1 MEGVVF
7 AGGGCRCFWQAG
19 FWSVAAEP
27 MRWTPRVLA
36 GVSAGSAFACAAV
49 GGVLDR
55 VLEDFR
61 RRTAANPRNFYPGN
75 FVRRR
80 PAFPHNE
87 MYRGCILETMNH
99 DVLDR
104 VRSGPEIRVLI
115 GRLPRRLGSAPA
127 LLMGFLAYEL
137 DRRIRDDVH
146 PRIPR
151 RLGFRPEVVTAGSC
165 TTTDEL
171 ADLILQSSCMPPLT
185 PLYRRGG
192 EVVVDGGII
201 DSAPVDLI
209 DDCETQLV
217 LLTRQHPVLRQTA
230 RRRYIQPSEPIPVPM
245 WDYASPEL
253 ITRTWDLGR
262 RDGEAYV
269 RAAR

>member
-1 MEGVVF
+1 MF

-27 MRWTPRVLA
+27 MGWRPRVIA

-49 GGVLDR
+49 GGVIER

-75 FVRRR
+75 LMRRE

-87 MYRGCILETMNH
+87 MYRGCIIETMND
-99 DVLDR
+99 DVLER
-104 VRSGPEIRVLI
+104 VRSGPEIRVLLA
-115 GRLPRRLGSAPA
+115 RLPRRLGRAPA
-127 LLMGFLAYEL
+127 LLVGFLAYEL

-151 RLGFRPEVVTAGSC
+151 RLGFKPEVVRAATCS
-165 TTTDEL
+165 TSEEL

-192 EVVVDGGII
+192 EVVVDGGIV
-201 DSAPVDLI
+201 DSAPVELI
-209 DDCETQLV
+209 NDCETQLV
-217 LLTRQHPVLRQTA
+217 LLSKRHPTLPEVPGRE
-230 RRRYIQPSEPIPVPM
+230 YVQPSEPIPVQM
-245 WDYASPEL
+245 WDYASPDL
-253 ITRTWDLGR
+253 ITQTYDMGR

-269 RAAR
+269 ERAQAGA